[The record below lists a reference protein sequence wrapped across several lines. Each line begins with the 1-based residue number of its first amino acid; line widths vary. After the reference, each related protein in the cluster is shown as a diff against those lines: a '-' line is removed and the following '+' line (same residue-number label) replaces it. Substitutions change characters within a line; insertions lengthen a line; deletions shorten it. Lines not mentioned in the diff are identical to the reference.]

1 MASNNP
7 KQAFP
12 DSKLLHYTQIELK
25 DPTDAYLESCFAAIQ
40 QNRYTMDSNT
50 LLQIGQT
57 NKKHK
62 EHISHALLYGI
73 LTDTNNSAKYFHDL
87 LLLNGTNLS
96 SIISTLEPLIKQ
108 WRRIYD
114 TVRQQLL
121 WFLRE
126 TLTANI
132 DGIDRLYYVY
142 LRQINP
148 HQQCLDLCE
157 TILEFLLSHPLFL
170 KTYPEMMLLTIYTFL
185 SIFPLYIRRK
195 SQQQR
200 QIDFILALT
209 RENIHCIG
217 RDAIRLLIQIGHIR
231 EIDLFLKH
239 LSTNTSNDYLP
250 KILSLQT
257 EPKYLA
263 LPLSFDLEKHLQFLL
278 DNCRINSQEK
288 YYFEWFQNQ
297 YLNFKQHPDAI
308 YLCSHIIRYVCVV
321 CRNQLNSN
329 RITRWTFI
337 SWLLTQLYNYQQA
350 LQQSLISASQSA
362 MNAAALISSS
372 SPQLIQIN
380 EQIIQC
386 RLAVYYDWF
395 LFDIN
400 NLQQM
405 TNEFDVQLN
414 SAIVG
419 YHLLTISYYNAKQLL
434 LFLLYTSENLIV
446 SMKPFLQQNI
456 ARLFLE
462 LFQRVPILNSQ
473 QLLQMFTYDRDTYQ
487 RLFTIFFSL
496 PLPTTTGKMN
506 ESIAGYLLET
516 SVHTSILEL

>member
-1 MASNNP
+1 MASNNIKP
-7 KQAFP
+7 TSP
-12 DSKLLHYTQIELK
+12 DSKLLIYTPIELK
-25 DPTDAYLESCFAAIQ
+25 DSTDAYLESCFAAIQ
-40 QNRYTMDSNT
+40 QNRYTMDSNM
-50 LLQIGQT
+50 LLQIAQT

-73 LTDTNNSAKYFHDL
+73 LTDINNKAKYFHDL

-96 SIISTLEPLIKQ
+96 SIISILETLIIKN
-108 WRRIYD
+108 WRRLNEN
-114 TVRQQLL
+114 VRQQLL

-132 DGIDRLYYVY
+132 DGIDRLYYVF

-148 HQQCLDLCE
+148 HEQCLDLCE
-157 TILEFLLSHPLFL
+157 TILELLLAHPLFL
-170 KTYPEMMLLTIYTFL
+170 KTYPEMMLLTVYTFL
-185 SIFPLYIRRK
+185 SIFPIYIRRR

-200 QIDFILALT
+200 QIDFILTLT

-239 LSTNTSNDYLP
+239 LSLNTSNDYLP

-278 DNCRINSQEK
+278 DNCRLNSQEK
-288 YYFEWFQNQ
+288 YYFDWFQNQ

-321 CRNQLNSN
+321 CRNQLNTN
-329 RITRWTFI
+329 KITRWIFI
-337 SWLLTQLYNYQQA
+337 SWLLTQLHNYQQT
-350 LQQSLISASQSA
+350 LQQTLITASQTA

-372 SPQLIQIN
+372 SPQLMQIN
-380 EQIIQC
+380 EQIVQC
-386 RLAVYYDWF
+386 RLAIYFDWF

-400 NLQQM
+400 NLQQI

-414 SAIVG
+414 STIVG
-419 YHLLTISYYNAKQLL
+419 YHLLIMSYYNAKQML
-434 LFLLYTSENLIV
+434 LFLLYTSENFIL
-446 SMKPFLQQNI
+446 SLKTFLQQNI
-456 ARLFLE
+456 ARLFSE
-462 LFQRVPILNSQ
+462 LFQRIPILNSQ
-473 QLLQMFTYDRDTYQ
+473 QLLQMFTHDREIYQ
-487 RLFTIFFSL
+487 RLLTTFFSL
-496 PLPTTTGKMN
+496 PSS
-506 ESIAGYLLET
+506 SITKVLMCNTDNVTL
-516 SVHTSILEL
+516 I